1 MGPQSL
7 SNILW
12 AFAKLGVLPERS
24 WLNAFF
30 AASLQVGRVCGCCCV
45 GVGFV
50 WVYCMHQAQLVLLE
64 GSVLAEQYGVY
75 PGVGDAVS
83 LCWLLRGLM
92 SCPAIMPL

>member
-30 AASLQVGRVCGCCCV
+30 ATSLQVRYVTMGALPTR
-45 GVGFV
+45 
-50 WVYCMHQAQLVLLE
+50 
-64 GSVLAEQYGVY
+64 LA
-75 PGVGDAVS
+75 AV
-83 LCWLLRGLM
+83 
-92 SCPAIMPL
+92 